1 MFGMAQREFM
11 HVEQHIRQAF
21 ADAKPRCCGD
31 LIRIFVATVLRPFK
45 GRRAIRSKLARSLIG
60 DHEFIGLVYDM
71 YERLLKRLQDQL
83 VAFDP
88 NSFAEINNAKRS
100 TLVGAVMG
108 SIGMPELVRPDVLE
122 TEDHE
127 QALNLMIEG
136 FLAKD
141 PKMEN

>member
-1 MFGMAQREFM
+1 M
-11 HVEQHIRQAF
+11 
-21 ADAKPRCCGD
+21 CGSD
-31 LIRIFVATVLRPFK
+31 QIRIFVATLLRPFK
-45 GRRAIRSKLARSLIG
+45 GRRAIRSKLARSPIG
-60 DHEFIGLVYDM
+60 DHEFIGHVYDM
-71 YERLLKRLQDQL
+71 YERLLKLLQDQL

-88 NSFAEINNAKRS
+88 KSFAEIDNAKTA

-127 QALNLMIEG
+127 QVLNLMIEG

-141 PKMEN
+141 PKMAN